1 MKILAQREN
10 VDIKNIYLD
19 FEEKF
24 LEPETTPHS
33 INYTAGKFICGRVLA
48 LERTKP
54 HKEKKDPNL
63 INIKI
68 QSQSFKKPL
77 TLKILKNE
85 PMKILFIKLAEE
97 LKCNPSKIQLKF
109 DGDKVLMEQTAEEIE
124 LEGGEILDLIIEK

>member
-1 MKILAQREN
+1 MNELAKREK

-24 LEPETTPHS
+24 MNPEMTPHS
-33 INYTAGKFICGRVLA
+33 IGYTAGKFICGRVLA
-48 LERTKP
+48 MECSKP
-54 HKEKKDPNL
+54 QKEKKDPNL

-77 TLKILKNE
+77 SMKIMKTD
-85 PMKILFIKLAEE
+85 PMKIVYIKLAEE
-97 LKCNPSKIQLKF
+97 LKCHPGKLILKF

-124 LEGGEILDLIIEK
+124 LEGGEILDLILEK